1 MFAQGDELALKGIP
15 PATIIRFADTVRASF
30 PRGQAIIYY
39 NEASFFGGPRH
50 TWVNGHTDMTNYT
63 IPKSLDWFGVD
74 LYHYDGPVKGWAQAR
89 VGSWYRA
96 NVYPNI
102 SAQQK
107 VVLVPGAFGSTVNHF
122 PNGTY
127 VCDRHCYDE
136 MCTLDAHEFYAWA
149 KSDERV
155 VAIAPWNWG
164 GCPGCNGSHWTPPNL
179 CCMDEIGA
187 KDQPKTRAAWE
198 RIGDEIKDN
207 AKAHQGSAAPV
218 PAIPLSLGWFQA
230 SKLKT
235 DDQALELSGPAW
247 MVDTTVL
254 SNATENVAIVMHP
267 LGDGTG
273 EWTQTVAMDE
283 P

>member
-1 MFAQGDELALKGIP
+1 MQPLPLRLLSKAQKKLKRSGC
-15 PATIIRFADTVRASF
+15 
-30 PRGQAIIYY
+30 
-39 NEASFFGGPRH
+39 
-50 TWVNGHTDMTNYT
+50 TD
-63 IPKSLDWFGVD
+63 
-74 LYHYDGPVKGWAQAR
+74 
-89 VGSWYRA
+89 RA

-127 VCDRHCYDE
+127 VCDRQCYDE

-164 GCPGCNGSHWTPPNL
+164 GCPGCNGSHWTPPNT

-207 AKAHQGSAAPV
+207 AKARQGSVASRLWTAETDRATAGV
-218 PAIPLSLGWFQA
+218 TLSAGRLVQ
-230 SKLKT
+230 
-235 DDQALELSGPAW
+235 ELWPGR
-247 MVDTTVL
+247 
-254 SNATENVAIVMHP
+254 
-267 LGDGTG
+267 
-273 EWTQTVAMDE
+273 
-283 P
+283 